1 MVLIILIMDFFT
13 SDPEPS
19 SSSRFRVRTPAKTEK
34 SQATRKRRRSLLYK
48 KQDYIQTER
57 ESQRRVR
64 RKLTWSLFYDEGT
77 VLSNE

>member
-13 SDPEPS
+13 SDPGPS
-19 SSSRFRVRTPAKTEK
+19 SSSRFGVRTPAKTEK
-34 SQATRKRRRSLLYK
+34 SQDTRKRRSLLYN

-64 RKLTWSLFYDEGT
+64 RKLTWSLFDDEGT

>member
-13 SDPEPS
+13 SDPGPS
-19 SSSRFRVRTPAKTEK
+19 SSSRFGVRTPAKTEK
-34 SQATRKRRRSLLYK
+34 SQATRKRRSLLYN

-64 RKLTWSLFYDEGT
+64 RKLTWSLFDDEGT

>member
-1 MVLIILIMDFFT
+1 MDFFT
-13 SDPEPS
+13 SDPGPS
-19 SSSRFRVRTPAKTEK
+19 SSSRFGVRTPAKTEK
-34 SQATRKRRRSLLYK
+34 SQATRKRRRSLLYN

-64 RKLTWSLFYDEGT
+64 RKLTWLLFDDEGT